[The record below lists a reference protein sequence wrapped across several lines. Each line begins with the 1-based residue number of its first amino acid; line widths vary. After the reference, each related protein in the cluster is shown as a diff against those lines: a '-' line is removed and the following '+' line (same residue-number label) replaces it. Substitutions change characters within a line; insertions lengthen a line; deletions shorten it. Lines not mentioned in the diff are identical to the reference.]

1 MYTDESIFSP
11 RNRLGDEALE
21 RMLGP
26 NPPEGCPVREPEG
39 GLRLPEGFPLASV
52 YAPTQVFR
60 ELYDRDEAL
69 MRGTIFKELD
79 LPFLGATVTKG
90 GTCRG

>member
-1 MYTDESIFSP
+1 MYTDESAFSP
-11 RNRLGDEALE
+11 QTRLGEAALE

-26 NPPEGCPVREPEG
+26 NPPESCPQKPQSG
-39 GLRLPEGFPLASV
+39 GLRLPDGFPLASV

-90 GTCRG
+90 GGCRG